1 MCGGTLEIS
10 DGQSVAICDYC
21 GTQQTLPRLND
32 ERIAD
37 LYDRA
42 NHFRRNNDYDKALGI
57 YELILNENKEDAEA
71 YWSIVL
77 CRYGIEYV
85 EDPKSKKRIPTINRA
100 QFTSILADDDYKSA
114 LKYADSFQR
123 DIYEREAKA
132 IDEIHKNILKIVQ
145 KEEPYDV
152 FICYKDK
159 DSTGAQ
165 TKDRVI
171 ATEIYNRLTREK
183 FKVFFAY
190 VTLDE
195 KLGHEYEPY
204 IFAALQSAKVMI
216 VLGTQPDYFNAV
228 WVKNEW
234 SRYLALIKGGAK
246 KTLISAYKNMD
257 AYDLPDELSLQAQ
270 DMDKM
275 GFLEN
280 LVFNVR
286 REVDRNTEKKDNVDS
301 SAIIIKGTNENANNF
316 IKRAFMA
323 LEDRNWRDATIYF
336 EKVLNLDPE
345 CALAYAGKL
354 LSEPQVCN
362 FDMLGGYPTVFED
375 RANYKRAIQFADD
388 NLKDILVT
396 SLAQVKY
403 RIACNLMEQKKYE
416 DALAI
421 FEIVQYKDSL
431 SKASECRRII
441 SAIEQERKKK
451 EQERIELSRIE
462 QIKAKRRRKRLAFLI
477 CVVLMAV
484 ITLSSIGIF
493 NYINHP
499 ARQFEYSSIDGGIQ
513 IDNYMGN
520 ESIVE
525 IPSHIDGIPVVCIG
539 EKAFENCTRITDI
552 KIPNTIIII
561 GESAFE
567 NCTGLT
573 DITIPSSVTT
583 IAQSAF
589 AGCSNLP
596 IEKFPSAHF
605 SYTNVQGGIRIDK
618 YLCASSVVEIPS
630 HIDDI
635 PVISI
640 GEDAFAFNKYI
651 KTIYIPATIKYIGQE
666 AFYGC
671 SNLTNV
677 TFSEGIEEIGHSA
690 FKYCKSLTNITLPDS
705 LISIKNAAFGDSG
718 LLKISFSSNLK
729 SLGGSCFSYSNLKTI
744 DFRGTVEQ
752 WNALDKGYDWT
763 YGFPISTVVCDDGE
777 ITIEK

>member
-1 MCGGTLEIS
+1 MAVFKCKMCGGTLEIS
-10 DGQSVAICDYC
+10 GGQSVIICDYC

-85 EDPKSKKRIPTINRA
+85 EDPKLRKRIPTINRA

-114 LKYADSFQR
+114 LKYADAFQR
-123 DIYEREAKA
+123 AVYEREAKS
-132 IDEIHKNILKIVQ
+132 IDEIHKNILKIAQ

-159 DSTGAQ
+159 DSAGKP

-286 REVDRNTEKKDNVDS
+286 REIERNTEKKDNTDS

-354 LSEPQVCN
+354 LSELQVCN

-375 RANYKRAIQFADD
+375 RANYKRALQFADE
-388 NLKDILVT
+388 NLKNILIT
-396 SLAQVKY
+396 SISQVKY

-421 FEIVQYKDSL
+421 FEVIQYRDSL

-441 SAIEQERKKK
+441 EAIEQEKKAKLLIEERERKQKSLAHEARQLQEKISLGRFAFAYIVVILLIVLAAVVVISNFGIDNVSILLEIVAGLFLIFAAIVLKK
-451 EQERIELSRIE
+451 IEDISFWEAFGWSLFLNLLTWIYVLAISCKTVFETPQYKAQYSRIKQE
-462 QIKAKRRRKRLAFLI
+462 LAQCRNQMKNENRGLYANVNESTNTTFI
-477 CVVLMAV
+477 VKGKNTFGYKNGSAYRFV
-484 ITLSSIGIF
+484 
-493 NYINHP
+493 
-499 ARQFEYSSIDGGIQ
+499 
-513 IDNYMGN
+513 IDNQQRLTIIAERDDN
-520 ESIVE
+520 QESIYLS
-525 IPSHIDGIPVVCIG
+525 PGSHTLRLFIDNPDGSPMVTNFQTQIVIY
-539 EKAFENCTRITDI
+539 
-552 KIPNTIIII
+552 
-561 GESAFE
+561 ESGKNIFRC
-567 NCTGLT
+567 NRSGMLT
-573 DITIPSSVTT
+573 DLAVVP
-583 IAQSAF
+583 
-589 AGCSNLP
+589 
-596 IEKFPSAHF
+596 EK
-605 SYTNVQGGIRIDK
+605 
-618 YLCASSVVEIPS
+618 
-630 HIDDI
+630 
-635 PVISI
+635 
-640 GEDAFAFNKYI
+640 
-651 KTIYIPATIKYIGQE
+651 
-666 AFYGC
+666 
-671 SNLTNV
+671 
-677 TFSEGIEEIGHSA
+677 
-690 FKYCKSLTNITLPDS
+690 
-705 LISIKNAAFGDSG
+705 
-718 LLKISFSSNLK
+718 
-729 SLGGSCFSYSNLKTI
+729 
-744 DFRGTVEQ
+744 
-752 WNALDKGYDWT
+752 
-763 YGFPISTVVCDDGE
+763 
-777 ITIEK
+777 

>member
-1 MCGGTLEIS
+1 MAVFKCKMCGGTLEIS
-10 DGQSVAICDYC
+10 EGQSVVICDYC

-85 EDPKSKKRIPTINRA
+85 EDPELRKRIPTINRA
-100 QFTSILADDDYKSA
+100 QFTSILADDDYRSA
-114 LKYADSFQR
+114 LKYADAFQR
-123 DIYEREAKA
+123 DVYEREAKS
-132 IDEIHKNILKIVQ
+132 IDEIHKNILKIAQ

-159 DSTGAQ
+159 DSTGKP

-286 REVDRNTEKKDNVDS
+286 REIERNTEKKDNTDS

-354 LSEPQVCN
+354 LSELQVCN

-375 RANYKRAIQFADD
+375 RANYKRALQFADD
-388 NLKDILVT
+388 NLKNILET
-396 SLAQVKY
+396 SLCQVKY
-403 RIACNLMEQKKYE
+403 RIANSLVVQGKY
-416 DALAI
+416 
-421 FEIVQYKDSL
+421 FEAENVFETIQAFKDSTQKIKL
-431 SKASECRRII
+431 CKEII
-441 SAIEQERKKK
+441 ETQERADKLK
-451 EQERIELSRIE
+451 E
-462 QIKAKRRRKRLAFLI
+462 A
-477 CVVLMAV
+477 
-484 ITLSSIGIF
+484 
-493 NYINHP
+493 
-499 ARQFEYSSIDGGIQ
+499 
-513 IDNYMGN
+513 
-520 ESIVE
+520 
-525 IPSHIDGIPVVCIG
+525 
-539 EKAFENCTRITDI
+539 
-552 KIPNTIIII
+552 
-561 GESAFE
+561 
-567 NCTGLT
+567 
-573 DITIPSSVTT
+573 
-583 IAQSAF
+583 
-589 AGCSNLP
+589 
-596 IEKFPSAHF
+596 
-605 SYTNVQGGIRIDK
+605 
-618 YLCASSVVEIPS
+618 
-630 HIDDI
+630 
-635 PVISI
+635 
-640 GEDAFAFNKYI
+640 
-651 KTIYIPATIKYIGQE
+651 
-666 AFYGC
+666 
-671 SNLTNV
+671 
-677 TFSEGIEEIGHSA
+677 
-690 FKYCKSLTNITLPDS
+690 
-705 LISIKNAAFGDSG
+705 
-718 LLKISFSSNLK
+718 
-729 SLGGSCFSYSNLKTI
+729 
-744 DFRGTVEQ
+744 
-752 WNALDKGYDWT
+752 
-763 YGFPISTVVCDDGE
+763 ISTVNQAIPLHEKAIKEYGKSKLAKICSTLYLLLSFSIVYIILWAVNDNMETIGQLMDGNLSLLTTEPTLLLGLVCIVVEVVLLFVTIVAMDCAVALFPIIFFSLWVFIVGSGPIGGIILKIIVMGIVGTKKGFKKHKKE
-777 ITIEK
+777 LQLAQVELSNSREELQECETTIEKIKQSLNN